1 MASPKAFAER
11 ITAHHKAIEHERDE
25 LRSMLAKVLAGI
37 DSGNL
42 DAKTLEKARSLVEG
56 RGE

>member
-1 MASPKAFAER
+1 MGSPKAFADLLS
-11 ITAHHKAIEHERDE
+11 AGHKKVKQERDE
-25 LRSMLAKVLAGI
+25 LRSMLATVLAGI

-42 DAKTLEKARSLVEG
+42 DEKTLEKARSLVEG

>member
-1 MASPKAFAER
+1 MADPRSFADR
-11 ITAHHKAIEHERDE
+11 ITAHHKAIEQERDE